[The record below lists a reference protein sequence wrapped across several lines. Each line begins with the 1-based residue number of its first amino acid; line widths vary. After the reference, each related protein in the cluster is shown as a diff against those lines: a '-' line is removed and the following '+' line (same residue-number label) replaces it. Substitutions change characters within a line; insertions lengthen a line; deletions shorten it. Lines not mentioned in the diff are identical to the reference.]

1 MKEVNKYMMKVIMI
15 ALLALGLTNC
25 SQSNYK
31 VKQES
36 STESRTLDKVPQ
48 WYINAKVDKGF
59 VFEKDA
65 NLYIYSVGQGNS
77 PDLQLAIEKAMMIA
91 KAELADKLEGQMNKR
106 TDLYITEVGQDS
118 SKQVVS
124 KIEETIVNLVR
135 ETMIQGYEQ
144 WEKAVYET
152 GDGHY
157 RVYVG
162 LKMGIGDAN
171 RLAKYIA
178 QNATATIDIDTLAK
192 NAIDSVLTTP
202 KVIITKPDGIKT
214 IETVETQ

>member
-31 VKQES
+31 VKQEAN
-36 STESRTLDKVPQ
+36 TEGRTLDKVPQ

-65 NLYIYSVGQGNS
+65 ELYIYSVGQGNS

-91 KAELADKLEGQMNKR
+91 KAELADKLQGQMNKR
-106 TDLYITEVGQDS
+106 TDLYITEVGQDGN
-118 SKQVVS
+118 KQVVS
-124 KIEETIVNLVR
+124 KVEETIVNIVR
-135 ETMIQGYEQ
+135 DTMIQGYES

-152 GDGHY
+152 PEGEY

-162 LKMGIGDAN
+162 LKIGVGDAN
-171 RLAKYIA
+171 RLADYI
-178 QNATATIDIDTLAK
+178 AK
-192 NAIDSVLTTP
+192 NAINTIDVDALAKSAIDDL
-202 KVIITKPDGIKT
+202 VIITKPDGIV
-214 IETVETQ
+214 TVETQ